1 MASTGTYAFVADLP
15 WLLVERTLTKNSRT
29 AGTRQF
35 GASL

>member
-1 MASTGTYAFVADLP
+1 MASTGTYTFVADLL
-15 WLLVERTLTKNSRT
+15 WLAVEKALTKNSRT

>member
-15 WLLVERTLTKNSRT
+15 WLLVERALTKNSRK